1 MKLKVL
7 FKNILAKPIEL
18 NKADGSGLVATVN
31 SDKFKKNY
39 GVVELIGEEVTRVKI
54 GDVIVFKTQ
63 DLSMLEIEDNKYFLI
78 IQDDVI
84 AIDG

>member
-18 NKADGSGLVATVN
+18 NKEDESGLVATTI

-39 GVVELIGEEVTRVKI
+39 GIVEFIGEEVTKVKI
-54 GDVIVFKTQ
+54 GDIIIFKTQ
-63 DLSMLEIEDNKYFLI
+63 ELSQLEIENNKYFLI
-78 IQDDVI
+78 AQDDVI

>member
-7 FKNILAKPIEL
+7 GKNILAKPIEL
-18 NKADGSGLVATVN
+18 NKENEVGLVATVN
-31 SDKFKKNY
+31 NDKFKKNY
-39 GVVELIGEEVTRVKI
+39 GIVEFI
-54 GDVIVFKTQ
+54 GDEVSKVKVGDIIVFKTQ
-63 DLSMLEIEDNKYFLI
+63 ELNQLEIENNKYFLI

>member
-7 FKNILAKPIEL
+7 GKNILAKPIEL
-18 NKADGSGLVATVN
+18 NKENEVGLVTTVN
-31 SDKFKKNY
+31 NDKFKKNY
-39 GVVELIGEEVTRVKI
+39 GIVEYIGDEITNVKI
-54 GDVIVFKTQ
+54 GDLIVFKTQ
-63 DLSMLEIEDNKYFLI
+63 DLSQLEIEDQKYFLI

>member
-18 NKADGSGLVATVN
+18 NKADDSGLVATVN

-39 GVVELIGEEVTRVKI
+39 GIVELIGEDVTKVRI
-54 GDVIVFKTQ
+54 GDVIIFKTQ
-63 DLSMLEIEDNKYFLI
+63 ELSQLEIEDKKYFLI

>member
-7 FKNILAKPIEL
+7 FKNILARPIEL
-18 NKADGSGLVATVN
+18 NKADASGLVATTN

-39 GVVELIGEEVTRVKI
+39 GVVEFIGEEVTKVKI
-54 GDVIVFKTQ
+54 GDTIVFKTQ
-63 DLSMLEIEDNKYFLI
+63 ELSQLEIEDNKYFLI